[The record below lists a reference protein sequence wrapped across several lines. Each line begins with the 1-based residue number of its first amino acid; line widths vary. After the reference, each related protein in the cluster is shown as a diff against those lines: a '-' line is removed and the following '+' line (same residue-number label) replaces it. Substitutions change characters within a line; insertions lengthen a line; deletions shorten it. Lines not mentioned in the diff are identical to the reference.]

1 MPYTTVSQRGLEH
14 AAAVADPVVGQHA
27 GHGDAVHGEPAVGA
41 APEPSAG
48 LSALVAQDLDI
59 GQAGVIIDRGM
70 QIVVATA

>member
-1 MPYTTVSQRGLEH
+1 
-14 AAAVADPVVGQHA
+14 
-27 GHGDAVHGEPAVGA
+27 VGA